1 MGRRRRVHGRDG
13 EKCPRTVDQRIDGK
27 DQLELTP
34 SRTSSAPLDL
44 IGVAMIRFQIPLRRF
59 GSGALISDRAAG
71 RVSGSQA
78 ILGRRSW
85 IGRWM

>member
-1 MGRRRRVHGRDG
+1 MGLHRRVRGRDG
-13 EKCPRTVDQRIDGK
+13 EECPETIDQRIEGR

-34 SRTSSAPLDL
+34 SRTSSVPLDL
-44 IGVAMIRFQIPLRRF
+44 IGVGTIRFQIPLHRF
-59 GSGALISDRAAG
+59 GSSALISDRVAG

-78 ILGRRSW
+78 ILGRRSS